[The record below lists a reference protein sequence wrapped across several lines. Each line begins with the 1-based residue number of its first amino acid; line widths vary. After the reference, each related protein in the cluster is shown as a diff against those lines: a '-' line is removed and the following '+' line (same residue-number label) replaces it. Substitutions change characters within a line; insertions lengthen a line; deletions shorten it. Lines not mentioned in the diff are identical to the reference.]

1 MVLIPSFPCLIDIN
15 NDILDGIPWKLL
27 TRLSWY
33 FCIHGNN
40 CNFLWKEDYHT
51 KEGNK
56 LGDLVSMNSSKV
68 SKHFKVAVK
77 ITGTKFCVLFSF
89 LFTRKCILYC

>member
-33 FCIHGNN
+33 FCIHDNN

-56 LGDLVSMNSSKV
+56 LRDFSVNELCQSLQA
-68 SKHFKVAVK
+68 FKCRSQDK
-77 ITGTKFCVLFSF
+77 ITGTQFYFILD
-89 LFTRKCILYC
+89 TRN